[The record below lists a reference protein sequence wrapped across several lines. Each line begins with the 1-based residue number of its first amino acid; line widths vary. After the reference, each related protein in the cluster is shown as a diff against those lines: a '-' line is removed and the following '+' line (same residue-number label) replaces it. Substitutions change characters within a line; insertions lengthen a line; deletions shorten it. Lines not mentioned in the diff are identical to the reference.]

1 MVLNYKKAAVFYTD
15 TATSNGTT
23 IVLLHGFLENA
34 SMWNEISSELSK
46 RNRIVTIDLLGHG
59 RSDCLGYLHSMEL
72 FSETVEAVLKQLRIR
87 KCIVIG
93 HSLGGY
99 VALAFAERNPQKIKG
114 LCLLN
119 ATSNEDDQERKQL
132 RTRANMMIQN
142 NFTTMVR
149 MSFTNLFSEVSRVN
163 YADEIKNG
171 LDEAL
176 KTSIQGYIAG
186 QEGMKLRPN
195 RNHVLAKND
204 FKKMIITGRKDP
216 VLEIQKSIEEAEKTN
231 YKLIKELQ
239 EVMTNPYAEQL
250 SEVEKKFYKE
260 KPSEFFEV
268 AGVSHVSC
276 SS

>member
-15 TATSNGTT
+15 TATSKGTT

-142 NFTTMVR
+142 NFTNMVR

-176 KTSIQGYIAG
+176 KTSVQGYIAG

-231 YKLIKELQ
+231 SKLIIFPDGH
-239 EVMTNPYAEQL
+239 M
-250 SEVEKKFYKE
+250 
-260 KPSEFFEV
+260 
-268 AGVSHVSC
+268 SHIENFAKLIIVLKNFIRDC
-276 SS
+276 

>member
-119 ATSNEDDQERKQL
+119 ATSNEDDQERKQS

-231 YKLIKELQ
+231 SKLIIFPDGH
-239 EVMTNPYAEQL
+239 M
-250 SEVEKKFYKE
+250 
-260 KPSEFFEV
+260 
-268 AGVSHVSC
+268 SHIENFAKLIVVLKNFTKDC
-276 SS
+276 

>member
-231 YKLIKELQ
+231 SKLIIFPDGH
-239 EVMTNPYAEQL
+239 M
-250 SEVEKKFYKE
+250 
-260 KPSEFFEV
+260 
-268 AGVSHVSC
+268 SHIENFAKLIVVLRNFIRDC
-276 SS
+276 

>member
-15 TATSNGTT
+15 TATSKGTT

-176 KTSIQGYIAG
+176 KTSVQGYIAG

-204 FKKMIITGRKDP
+204 FKKMMITGRKDP
-216 VLEIQKSIEEAEKTN
+216 VLDIQKSIEEAEKTN
-231 YKLIKELQ
+231 SKLIIFPDGH
-239 EVMTNPYAEQL
+239 M
-250 SEVEKKFYKE
+250 
-260 KPSEFFEV
+260 
-268 AGVSHVSC
+268 SHIENFAKLIIVLKNFIRDC
-276 SS
+276 

>member
-23 IVLLHGFLENA
+23 IVLLHGFLEKA

-142 NFTTMVR
+142 NFTNMVR

-216 VLEIQKSIEEAEKTN
+216 VLDIQKSIEEAEKTN
-231 YKLIKELQ
+231 SKLIIFPDGH
-239 EVMTNPYAEQL
+239 M
-250 SEVEKKFYKE
+250 
-260 KPSEFFEV
+260 
-268 AGVSHVSC
+268 SHIENFAKLIIVLKNFIKDC
-276 SS
+276 

>member
-23 IVLLHGFLENA
+23 IFLLHGFVENA

-142 NFTTMVR
+142 NFTNMVR
-149 MSFTNLFSEVSRVN
+149 MSFTNLFSKVSRVN

-231 YKLIKELQ
+231 SKLIIFPDGH
-239 EVMTNPYAEQL
+239 M
-250 SEVEKKFYKE
+250 
-260 KPSEFFEV
+260 
-268 AGVSHVSC
+268 SHIENFAKLIVVLKNFIKDC
-276 SS
+276 

>member
-15 TATSNGTT
+15 TATSKGTT

-149 MSFTNLFSEVSRVN
+149 MSFTNLFSEVSSVN
-163 YADEIKNG
+163 YAD
-171 LDEAL
+171 
-176 KTSIQGYIAG
+176 
-186 QEGMKLRPN
+186 
-195 RNHVLAKND
+195 
-204 FKKMIITGRKDP
+204 
-216 VLEIQKSIEEAEKTN
+216 
-231 YKLIKELQ
+231 
-239 EVMTNPYAEQL
+239 
-250 SEVEKKFYKE
+250 
-260 KPSEFFEV
+260 
-268 AGVSHVSC
+268 
-276 SS
+276 

>member
-15 TATSNGTT
+15 TATSKGTT
-23 IVLLHGFLENA
+23 IVLLHGFLENT

-142 NFTTMVR
+142 NFTNMVR

-176 KTSIQGYIAG
+176 KTSVQGYIAG

-216 VLEIQKSIEEAEKTN
+216 VLDIQKSIEEAEKTN
-231 YKLIKELQ
+231 SKLIIFPDGH
-239 EVMTNPYAEQL
+239 M
-250 SEVEKKFYKE
+250 
-260 KPSEFFEV
+260 
-268 AGVSHVSC
+268 SHIENFGKLIIVLKNFIRDC
-276 SS
+276 

>member
-1 MVLNYKKAAVFYTD
+1 
-15 TATSNGTT
+15 
-23 IVLLHGFLENA
+23 LLHGFLENA

-142 NFTTMVR
+142 NFTNMVR

-216 VLEIQKSIEEAEKTN
+216 VLDIQKSIEEAEKTN
-231 YKLIKELQ
+231 SKLIIFPDGH
-239 EVMTNPYAEQL
+239 M
-250 SEVEKKFYKE
+250 
-260 KPSEFFEV
+260 
-268 AGVSHVSC
+268 SHIENFAKLIIVLKNFIKDC
-276 SS
+276 

>member
-1 MVLNYKKAAVFYTD
+1 MVLNYKKAAIFYTD
-15 TATSNGTT
+15 TDTSKGTT

-142 NFTTMVR
+142 NFTNMVR
-149 MSFTNLFSEVSRVN
+149 MSFTNLFSEVSRIN

-176 KTSIQGYIAG
+176 KTSVQGYIAG

-216 VLEIQKSIEEAEKTN
+216 VLDIQKSIEEAEKTN
-231 YKLIKELQ
+231 SKLIIFPDGH
-239 EVMTNPYAEQL
+239 M
-250 SEVEKKFYKE
+250 
-260 KPSEFFEV
+260 
-268 AGVSHVSC
+268 SHIENFAKLIIVLKNFTRDC
-276 SS
+276 

>member
-15 TATSNGTT
+15 TATSKGTT

-142 NFTTMVR
+142 NFTNMVR

-231 YKLIKELQ
+231 SKLIIFPDGH
-239 EVMTNPYAEQL
+239 M
-250 SEVEKKFYKE
+250 
-260 KPSEFFEV
+260 
-268 AGVSHVSC
+268 SHIENFAKLIIVLKNFIRDC
-276 SS
+276 

>member
-15 TATSNGTT
+15 TATSKGTT

-142 NFTTMVR
+142 NFTNMVR
-149 MSFTNLFSEVSRVN
+149 MSFTNLFSEVSRLN

-176 KTSIQGYIAG
+176 KTSVQGYIAG

-216 VLEIQKSIEEAEKTN
+216 VLDIQKSIEEAEKTN
-231 YKLIKELQ
+231 SKLIIFPDGH
-239 EVMTNPYAEQL
+239 M
-250 SEVEKKFYKE
+250 
-260 KPSEFFEV
+260 
-268 AGVSHVSC
+268 SHIENFGKLIIVLKNFIRDC
-276 SS
+276 

>member
-176 KTSIQGYIAG
+176 KTSVQGYIAG

-231 YKLIKELQ
+231 SKLIIFPDGH
-239 EVMTNPYAEQL
+239 M
-250 SEVEKKFYKE
+250 
-260 KPSEFFEV
+260 
-268 AGVSHVSC
+268 SHIENFAKLIVVLKNFIKDC
-276 SS
+276 

>member
-72 FSETVEAVLKQLRIR
+72 FSETVEAVLKQLKIR

-142 NFTTMVR
+142 NFTNMVR

-216 VLEIQKSIEEAEKTN
+216 VLDIQKSIEEAEKTN
-231 YKLIKELQ
+231 SKLIIFPDGH
-239 EVMTNPYAEQL
+239 M
-250 SEVEKKFYKE
+250 
-260 KPSEFFEV
+260 
-268 AGVSHVSC
+268 SHIENFAKLIVVLKNFIKDC
-276 SS
+276 